1 MRKDKLIVVATPLE
15 AEFVV
20 QGFNCNFEK
29 VKIAN
34 GVAFF
39 PKSKEK
45 CAVLTTGIGKT
56 NSAIVLTYFFNNF
69 FIPEEVINTG
79 ICGAFPGEGISIGHI
94 AVAES
99 EVYGDEGVEADRFY
113 SLEDIG
119 FPSLIKEND
128 MYFNEFPIPHAKSV
142 RLKLLKKTKLSVY
155 GGKFI
160 TVSTT
165 TSNPDLEIKRKEL
178 FNPLCESM
186 EGAAVCHTCY
196 AFDVKFT
203 EIRGVS
209 NFVGSY
215 KKEGWQIERAMQL
228 AAGCVYAYLEE

>member
-1 MRKDKLIVVATPLE
+1 MKKDKLIVVATPLE

-20 QGFNCNFEK
+20 QGFKCDFEK
-29 VKIAN
+29 VKVAS

-39 PKSKEK
+39 PKSDEK
-45 CAVLTTGIGKT
+45 HAVLTTGIGKT
-56 NSAIVLTYFFNNF
+56 NSAIVLTHFFNNF

-79 ICGAFPGEGISIGHI
+79 ICGAYPGEGISIGHI

-99 EVYGDEGVEADRFY
+99 EIYGDEGVEADRFY
-113 SLEDIG
+113 TLEDIA
-119 FPSLIKEND
+119 FPSLIKKDET
-128 MYFNEFPIPHAKSV
+128 YFNEFKIPHSKSV

-165 TSNPDLEIKRKEL
+165 TSNPELEIKRKEL

-215 KKEGWQIERAMQL
+215 AKEGWQIERAMQL
-228 AAGCVYAYLEE
+228 TAGSVYAYIEE

>member
-20 QGFNCNFEK
+20 QGFKSGFKKEK
-29 VKIAN
+29 VAS
-34 GVAFF
+34 GVVFF
-39 PKSKEK
+39 PENEERW
-45 CAVLTTGIGKT
+45 AVLTTGIGKT
-56 NSAIVLTYFFNNF
+56 NSALVLTHFFNNY
-69 FIPEEVINTG
+69 FIPEEVVNTG

-94 AVAES
+94 GVAES
-99 EVYGDEGVEADRFY
+99 EIYGDEGVEADRFY

-119 FPSLIKEND
+119 FPSLITENK
-128 MYFNEFPIPHAKSV
+128 MYFNKFDIPHAKSV

-155 GGKFI
+155 GGNFI
-160 TVSTT
+160 TVSST
-165 TSNPDLEIKRKEL
+165 TSSQSLEIKRRDL

-196 AFDVKFT
+196 AFGVKFT

-215 KKEGWQIERAMQL
+215 EKEGWQIERAMQL
-228 AAGCVYAYLEE
+228 AAGCVYAYLF

>member
-1 MRKDKLIVVATPLE
+1 MRKDKLLVVATPLE

-20 QGFNCNFEK
+20 QGFGCSFEK
-29 VKIAN
+29 KKVAS

-39 PKSKEK
+39 PASDEK
-45 CAVLTTGIGKT
+45 YPVLTTGIGKT
-56 NSAIVLTYFFNNF
+56 NSAIVLTHFFNNH
-69 FIPEEVINTG
+69 FIPQEVVNTG

-94 AVAES
+94 AVASKEI
-99 EVYGDEGVEADRFY
+99 YADEGVMADKFY
-113 SLEDIG
+113 TLEDIA
-119 FPSLIKEND
+119 FPSLIKED
-128 MYFNEFPIPHAKSV
+128 KIYFNEFEIEHSKSV
-142 RLKLLKKTKLSVY
+142 QLKILKKTKLSVY
-155 GGKFI
+155 RGVFI

-165 TSNPDLEIKRKEL
+165 TSNPELEIERREI

-196 AFDVKFT
+196 AFGVKFT

-228 AAGCVYAYLEE
+228 AAGCVYAYLED